1 MGELPNQPI
10 DLSPSD
16 QVRMP
21 LGQQDARVL
30 QPSSPSNA
38 LGWAPAPELPAR
50 EAEDQALLS
59 EAMLHQPISKAREE
73 PAPHMPPHEQDLI
86 EADQEEGDPLG
97 KVLPQVPDLSP
108 NAEGAATQSPKH
120 QPDREEASN
129 AAKDPDQRADAAEDE
144 HVLKDG
150 ESKGPYS

>member
-1 MGELPNQPI
+1 MSDGYRAQPT

-16 QVRMP
+16 QVGMP

-50 EAEDQALLS
+50 EAED
-59 EAMLHQPISKAREE
+59 
-73 PAPHMPPHEQDLI
+73 
-86 EADQEEGDPLG
+86 EADLEEGDPLG
-97 KVLPQVPDLSP
+97 KVLSP

-129 AAKDPDQRADAAEDE
+129 ATKDPDQRADTVED
-144 HVLKDG
+144 D
-150 ESKGPYS
+150 ESKGAHA